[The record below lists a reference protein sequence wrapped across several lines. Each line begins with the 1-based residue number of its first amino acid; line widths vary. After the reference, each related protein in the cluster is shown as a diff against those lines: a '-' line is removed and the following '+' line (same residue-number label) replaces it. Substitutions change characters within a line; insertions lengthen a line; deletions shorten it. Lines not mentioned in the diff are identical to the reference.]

1 MAERSQP
8 RKRSSYR
15 RNYQACE
22 ACKKQKGRCDL
33 GSCDDPQPPCTR
45 CRRARRECVF
55 GPSRYS
61 TKGAK
66 YQANSSEP
74 DQTTLGGSNA
84 TASHGLPAPSL
95 PSTAS
100 WPSTETTRQASH
112 ERQLNTSSSTVETAV
127 PKRLT
132 QDGLK
137 DQLMH
142 TPLKNNVDA
151 MHLLSTAA
159 RYESANSDPLGGPDC
174 HHPPMHGTPP
184 EWQGDFAT
192 STASQMKLNHEEIL
206 AHWDDESFNTW
217 LHFRLCKDKILNP
230 TECIHLLKY
239 YFNHM
244 NPLYP
249 ILSDHYLDPA
259 NHWTL
264 LQEEPIL
271 CCTIIA
277 IACRYG
283 SLPGHSAFSRRLIAH
298 NSLFRHIQTALS
310 RVIWGLEADAIVGR
324 TLGFIQSLLLLTTWH
339 LEALYLL
346 SDLSEQALP
355 TDFENQAHGKHF
367 FEKSER
373 GLHGTLIAKLS
384 KQSNKMSWMLLGV
397 ASTLAQEIG
406 LFDEGPDGINSL
418 PVKSQDTPERFLRV
432 RKFLILHTVE
442 SAFRCGRSSS
452 LNHLFSSS
460 LDSRA
465 FDSHINLDQS
475 DRGVHQSL
483 DCIIELARIARLA
496 TNTLYATPS
505 QTKAFISNKR
515 YFDIIAHFDQSLES
529 WFTRWQNIPNI
540 PLPFRLQ
547 SEIMYHNSR
556 SYFHLIAIQA
566 ILERSASLSG
576 PVNNAEQ
583 QRSALAA
590 NTTAAVSLPEASRDM
605 ELVKV
610 IATGSRRVLELTV
623 ELHKVGF
630 FRNVSETLL
639 QHIITSAVFGMK
651 VLGLSIEPRS
661 DMVGL
666 LNEVIHIMN
675 TTAVDDLHPGPLY
688 AESLATLL
696 QKVQSVDRPGPD
708 PAPSQQQ
715 SVPNSG
721 PVSIPSSSLPQDTNM
736 ADQSF
741 RSGGSSME
749 ALEGDFLGGD
759 WSDWLA
765 FQLDPTLSAFETG
778 FLV

>member
-1 MAERSQP
+1 MADHSQMS
-8 RKRSSYR
+8 KRRRYK

-61 TKGAK
+61 SKGAK
-66 YQANSSEP
+66 KHANSSEP
-74 DQTTLGGSNA
+74 DQTPLGASA
-84 TASHGLPAPSL
+84 TATHGLSATTAPS
-95 PSTAS
+95 TGS
-100 WPSTETTRQASH
+100 WPSTERARTGSHDRQF
-112 ERQLNTSSSTVETAV
+112 NTGSTVENTGL
-127 PKRLT
+127 KLST

-137 DQLMH
+137 DQLMN

-159 RYESANSDPLGGPDC
+159 RYESAAAPPLGGPDH

-184 EWQGDFAT
+184 EWQ
-192 STASQMKLNHEEIL
+192 
-206 AHWDDESFNTW
+206 AHWDEESFNTW

-310 RVIWGLEADAIVGR
+310 RVIWGLEADAVVGR

-406 LFDEGPDGINSL
+406 LFDEGPDGVNSL

-442 SAFRCGRSSS
+442 SAFRCGRSSA
-452 LNHLFSSS
+452 LNHPFSSS

-465 FDSHINLDQS
+465 FDSHINLDER

-483 DCIIELARIARLA
+483 DCVIELARIARLA
-496 TNTLYATPS
+496 TNTLYSTPS

-540 PLPFRLQ
+540 PVPFRLQ

-566 ILERSASLSG
+566 ILERSATLPG
-576 PVNNAEQ
+576 PVNCAEH
-583 QRSALAA
+583 QRTALTA
-590 NTTAAVSLPEASRDM
+590 NTTAAVNLPEASRDM

-623 ELHKVGF
+623 ELNRIGF
-630 FRNVSETLL
+630 FRNASETLL

-696 QKVQSVDRPGPD
+696 QKVQSVDRAD

-715 SVPNSG
+715 SVSTSG
-721 PVSIPSSSLPQDTNM
+721 PLNFPTTSVPQDTTM

-741 RSGGSSME
+741 KSNGSNFE

-765 FQLDPTLSAFETG
+765 FQLDPSLSAFETG

>member
-1 MAERSQP
+1 MADRSQP
-8 RKRSSYR
+8 RRRGYR

-61 TKGAK
+61 TKGQK
-66 YQANSSEP
+66 NRANTSEP
-74 DQTTLGGSNA
+74 EQAPCGGANA
-84 TASHGLPAPSL
+84 TGTNGAAAPPTGSSWTSTDTTNHDRQYSVSAASEKAAPK
-95 PSTAS
+95 PTA
-100 WPSTETTRQASH
+100 
-112 ERQLNTSSSTVETAV
+112 
-127 PKRLT
+127 
-132 QDGLK
+132 QDALK
-137 DQLMH
+137 DQLMN
-142 TPLKNNVDA
+142 TPLKNNTDA
-151 MHLLSTAA
+151 MQLLSTAA
-159 RYESANSDPLGGPDC
+159 RYESSAVEELSARDRQR
-174 HHPPMHGTPP
+174 PMHGTPP
-184 EWQGDFAT
+184 AWQGDFAT
-192 STASQMKLNHEEIL
+192 NISGESRLNHEKCL
-206 AHWDDESFNTW
+206 AHWDDEAFNTW

-230 TECIHLLKY
+230 TECVHLLEY
-239 YFNHM
+239 FFNHM

-249 ILSDHYLDPA
+249 ILSNHYLDPA

-373 GLHGTLIAKLS
+373 GLHGTLISKLT
-384 KQSNKMSWMLLGV
+384 KQSNKMSWMLLGI
-397 ASTLAQEIG
+397 ASTCAQEIG
-406 LFDEGPDGINSL
+406 LFDEGPDGGNSL
-418 PVKSQDTPERFLRV
+418 PLKSQDTPERFLRV
-432 RKFLILHTVE
+432 RKFLILQTVE
-442 SAFRCGRSSS
+442 AAFRCGRSSA
-452 LNHLFSSS
+452 LNHPFSFS

-465 FDSHINLDQS
+465 YDSHIHLDFK
-475 DRGVHQSL
+475 DRSVHTSV
-483 DCIIELARIARLA
+483 DCFIELARIARLA
-496 TNTLYATPS
+496 TNTLYSTPA
-505 QTKAFISNKR
+505 QTRAFISNKR
-515 YFDIIAHFDQSLES
+515 YFDIIAHFDQSLEAC
-529 WFTRWQNIPNI
+529 FTRWQNITDI
-540 PLPFRLQ
+540 PAPFRLQ

-566 ILERSASLSG
+566 ILERSASLAG
-576 PVNNAEQ
+576 PASTLEQ
-583 QRSALAA
+583 QRSAYVT
-590 NTTAAVSLPEASRDM
+590 NTTAAVNLPEASKDM
-605 ELVKV
+605 ELVRV
-610 IATGSRRVLELTV
+610 IATGSRRVLELAI
-623 ELHKVGF
+623 ELHKGGF
-630 FRNVSETLL
+630 FRNISESLL

-675 TTAVDDLHPGPLY
+675 STAVDDLHPGPLY

-696 QKVQSVDRPGPD
+696 QKVQSVDRPD
-708 PAPSQQQ
+708 PVPSQQHV
-715 SVPNSG
+715 SAVG
-721 PVSIPSSSLPQDTNM
+721 PVNYQTANQTQDTSM
-736 ADQSF
+736 PDQSF
-741 RSGGSSME
+741 RSDGTFE

-765 FQLDPTLSAFETG
+765 FQLDPSLSAFETG